1 MPRFNIKIMRFNI
14 IILNFNP
21 IIANF
26 NIKILRFNIKLP
38 HFNTIFLH
46 FNIKIQRFNTKDGG
60 CYKIHLQLD
69 YNAKFFDSE
78 YQIQFFG
85 LGIIITIVPQIP

>member
-1 MPRFNIKIMRFNI
+1 MLNIFNIRKYLLFT
-14 IILNFNP
+14 
-21 IIANF
+21 IAE
-26 NIKILRFNIKLP
+26 
-38 HFNTIFLH
+38 
-46 FNIKIQRFNTKDGG
+46 
-60 CYKIHLQLD
+60 IHLQLD

>member
-1 MPRFNIKIMRFNI
+1 MV
-14 IILNFNP
+14 
-21 IIANF
+21 
-26 NIKILRFNIKLP
+26 
-38 HFNTIFLH
+38 H
-46 FNIKIQRFNTKDGG
+46 DVE
-60 CYKIHLQLD
+60 IHSQLD